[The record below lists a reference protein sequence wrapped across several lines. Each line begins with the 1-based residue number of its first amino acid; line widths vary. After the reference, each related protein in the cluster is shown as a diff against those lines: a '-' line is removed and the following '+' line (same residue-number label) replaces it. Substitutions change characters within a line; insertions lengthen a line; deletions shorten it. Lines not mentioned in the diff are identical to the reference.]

1 MSPEVSRKA
10 HVARVM
16 DEVQKELQSLLC
28 QRAATQKRIG
38 TIKQTIMG
46 LANLFGEEAIGKQL
60 LDLVHD
66 RSVHRQPG
74 FTSTCRRVLMESNRP
89 LLTHEVCREIGLR
102 NPTLLAHHKDPM
114 ASVSTV
120 LKRLV
125 NYGEARLV
133 SIDLNRSAWE
143 WVADYNALPPDA
155 TTESPRLRRTLDP
168 SPK

>member
-1 MSPEVSRKA
+1 MSSEVSREA

-16 DEVQKELQSLLC
+16 DEVQKELQSLLL
-28 QRAATQKRIG
+28 QRAATHKRIG

-46 LANLFGEEAIGKQL
+46 LANLFGEELIGKQL
-60 LDLVHD
+60 LDLLHE

-89 LLTHEVCREIGLR
+89 LLTHEVCQEIGLR

-114 ASVSTV
+114 ASVTTV

-133 SIDLNRSAWE
+133 SNDRGRSTWE
-143 WVADYNALPPDA
+143 WVADYSALP
-155 TTESPRLRRTLDP
+155 LRCHNGK
-168 SPK
+168 PKVTPNP

>member
-16 DEVQKELQSLLC
+16 DEVRKELQSLLC

-46 LANLFGEEAIGKQL
+46 LANLFGEEAIGKQV
-60 LDLVHD
+60 LDLVQD
-66 RSVHRQPG
+66 RSVHRQQPG

-89 LLTHEVCREIGLR
+89 LMTHEVCQEIGLR
-102 NPTLLAHHKDPM
+102 NPTLLAHHKEPM
-114 ASVSTV
+114 ASVTTV
-120 LKRLV
+120 LRRLV

-133 SIDLNRSAWE
+133 SNDSGRSTWE
-143 WVADYNALPPDA
+143 WVADYTGFPPRCDNGK
-155 TTESPRLRRTLDP
+155 
-168 SPK
+168 PKVRPNP